1 MLEQVYS
8 RGGHLFLVL
17 VSFGMEGYLLMV
29 ETRTGT
35 LTWNYCS
42 EDSRHTRYGQVT
54 ISYVSYM
61 AMLNMQGYI

>member
-1 MLEQVYS
+1 
-8 RGGHLFLVL
+8 
-17 VSFGMEGYLLMV
+17 MV

-61 AMLNMQGYI
+61 LNVKHAMLDITLAHAGVPFRVCE

>member
-1 MLEQVYS
+1 
-8 RGGHLFLVL
+8 
-17 VSFGMEGYLLMV
+17 MV

-42 EDSRHTRYGQVT
+42 EDSRRTRYGQVA

-61 AMLNMQGYI
+61 AYVKHARLDITSAHAGVPFRVCE

>member
-1 MLEQVYS
+1 
-8 RGGHLFLVL
+8 
-17 VSFGMEGYLLMV
+17 MV

-61 AMLNMQGYI
+61 LNVKHAMLHITSAHAGVP

>member
-1 MLEQVYS
+1 
-8 RGGHLFLVL
+8 
-17 VSFGMEGYLLMV
+17 MV

-42 EDSRHTRYGQVT
+42 EDSRRTRYGQVA

-61 AMLNMQGYI
+61 AMLDITSAHAGVP